1 MVSKLINVGGSSG
14 VGKTTL
20 TTFLSFLF
28 DDVYHLKGDDLHKWE
43 RNDSNWKTITHL
55 NPDANNLEL
64 GKQQIFNLL
73 ENKTVY
79 RNHYDHD
86 TGKFVNNV
94 QIKPDYNVFINEGL
108 HSLYDSYLCDRA
120 DINIYIKTEE
130 NLKYQWKLNRD
141 IEKRGYTKEQV
152 LSAIDMRKG
161 DEIKYI
167 HPQEENADV
176 IVTFTEKKDKSVD
189 LEYECKTEYGC
200 EVMANP

>member
-64 GKQQIFNLL
+64 AKQQIFNLL

-86 TGKFVNNV
+86 TG
-94 QIKPDYNVFINEGL
+94 
-108 HSLYDSYLCDRA
+108 SL
-120 DINIYIKTEE
+120 
-130 NLKYQWKLNRD
+130 
-141 IEKRGYTKEQV
+141 
-152 LSAIDMRKG
+152 
-161 DEIKYI
+161 
-167 HPQEENADV
+167 
-176 IVTFTEKKDKSVD
+176 
-189 LEYECKTEYGC
+189 
-200 EVMANP
+200 